1 MALRTTVI
9 AGGERGGAAARSL
22 ARSMQST
29 GRASPGDLVVL
40 LRLLDVGE
48 QRVALLLSFVLDGME
63 REWRKRCVQDAAA
76 SDRSTARKAGAA
88 RGAAQHATASM
99 IGNGCEHTTP
109 LLLSH
114 TPCRSSWPPP
124 SCWLTRE
131 QARS

>member
-48 QRVALLLSFVLDGME
+48 QRVALLLSFVL
-63 REWRKRCVQDAAA
+63 EWRKRCVQDAAA
-76 SDRSTARKAGAA
+76 SERPTARKAGAA